1 MQNEHSL
8 HAYSLIN
15 TLIFDDIRVLQ
26 FSGVSCTGT
35 ARTTVKN
42 AKLKWKQIDI
52 HCCNIVC
59 VNVGAVNDQIVKFV
73 SAKLGCEVQKKIY
86 NTTKDYCTN
95 IHLSQIKL

>member
-8 HAYSLIN
+8 HAYTLIN

-35 ARTTVKN
+35 ARTTVKKCKIEMEAN
-42 AKLKWKQIDI
+42 R
-52 HCCNIVC
+52 HSH
-59 VNVGAVNDQIVKFV
+59 QIVKFV
-73 SAKLGCEVQKKIY
+73 SVKLGCEVQEKIY